1 MLTVAGKIRTA
12 QECRAVIA
20 SDIDFVT
27 IGRAAILHHDFP
39 QHVLRDPDF
48 EPIANPVSRD
58 HLLAE
63 GLSPVFVDYMNSWKG
78 FVAED

>member
-1 MLTVAGKIRTA
+1 MPGRD
-12 QECRAVIA
+12 R

-27 IGRAAILHHDFP
+27 SAEPRFCITIFRSTCCE
-39 QHVLRDPDF
+39 PDF

>member
-1 MLTVAGKIRTA
+1 
-12 QECRAVIA
+12 
-20 SDIDFVT
+20 
-27 IGRAAILHHDFP
+27 LHHDFP
-39 QHVLRDPDF
+39 QKVLQNPEF